1 MKKPVEVLS
10 IGTAASTKIPRYE
23 LIPKPALAA
32 LASRFEVGVERHKE
46 KAWNSLSPNFDTAL
60 TREWVIARLAHAV
73 DHAYNALAKLHSGV
87 EDGEDDA
94 GAIMFAGSVLACYK
108 SAAKAA
114 GSEEPIS
121 EPIESLNHSR
131 KCTYC
136 GQLRYNKQFYT
147 SEHARCISCTILIT
161 KRRKKGKK

>member
-1 MKKPVEVLS
+1 MKKSVEVLS

-114 GSEEPIS
+114 SSEEPTVVTVV
-121 EPIESLNHSR
+121 NHERRCLGCKQVKHWR
-131 KCTYC
+131 KFWKAEDVLCRVC
-136 GQLRYNKQFYT
+136 R
-147 SEHARCISCTILIT
+147 
-161 KRRKKGKK
+161 GK